1 MRIAHRLG
9 VVENVPQLFDIAEI
23 CVLFFDVLMI
33 FWSWDLY
40 AEVFRSQNFYVVVLR
55 YGLCG
60 FVSMWHRL
68 HLFFYPAKCI
78 VFLFITLVVALTN

>member
-9 VVENVPQLFDIAEI
+9 VVENVSQFFDIAEI

-60 FVSMWHRL
+60 FMSMC
-68 HLFFYPAKCI
+68 LFFYPAKRI